1 MSACQTRTEE
11 ASVSTLEGTET
22 EFPFRTA
29 VEARDLAAVA
39 DAFAPD
45 AVLRSPLTGR
55 FTFNGRE
62 QIVAV
67 VEVLLDVC
75 DDFHYTDELR
85 GRDGGFLVACAR
97 VDGNDLEIVDHI
109 RLDENG
115 KIRQFTAFFRPM
127 PAMPVAL
134 RLMGAGLTRPK
145 SATRAVAIS
154 LLTRPLELM
163 ARMGDSIGARLVR
176 PTL

>member
-1 MSACQTRTEE
+1 M
-11 ASVSTLEGTET
+11 STLEGTPAV
-22 EFPFRTA
+22 FPLRTA
-29 VEARDLAAVA
+29 VEARDLAGVA

-75 DDFHYTDELR
+75 EDFHYTDELFS
-85 GRDGGFLVACAR
+85 GDGGFLVAHAR
-97 VDGNDLEIVDHI
+97 VDGKDLEIVDHI
-109 RLDENG
+109 RLDESG
-115 KIRQFTAFFRPM
+115 KIQEFTAFFRPM

-145 SATRAVAIS
+145 SRIRAAVIS
-154 LLTRPLELM
+154 VLTRPLELM
-163 ARMGDSIGARLVR
+163 ARVGDVIGARLVR
-176 PTL
+176 PVL